1 VSEPAEPLFAE
12 HLFAEPLF
20 AEPVLEPLSAPQ
32 AELAAVPV
40 RSGPTAPGS
49 SESGPAM
56 SGAVSRSGAVSMSGA
71 VLLGRVAP
79 EPIAPE
85 LAIVELI
92 GSASAPWQPAKPP
105 PATPQPA
112 AALQTTSPS
121 PVGPG
126 PAAAGPAASA
136 GASTQTRPQAG
147 RTVSGRGVT
156 GRGVVV
162 LILVLTGLVGLLE
175 VAFAGH
181 RGAAFAFVFIFT
193 SAVGALVVRR
203 RDLPTSSI
211 APPLLYCVLIT
222 ALSVV
227 DTHDQSGGF
236 ITRNAVYIGNAF
248 VTGAPTLWTGTV
260 IAAAIVWYRHR
271 AGRKPPR
278 S

>member
-1 VSEPAEPLFAE
+1 MSEPAE

-20 AEPVLEPLSAPQ
+20 VEPVLEPLSPPQ
-32 AELAAVPV
+32 ADLAAVPV
-40 RSGPTAPGS
+40 RRIPEMPGLAL
-49 SESGPAM
+49 SGPAL
-56 SGAVSRSGAVSMSGA
+56 SGALLSGA
-71 VLLGRVAP
+71 VLLEGTGPKPTA
-79 EPIAPE
+79 
-85 LAIVELI
+85 L
-92 GSASAPWQPAKPP
+92 QPATPP
-105 PATPQPA
+105 PAASLPPPAEPA
-112 AALQTTSPS
+112 AAH
-121 PVGPG
+121 
-126 PAAAGPAASA
+126 PAAPTSAA
-136 GASTQTRPQAG
+136 TQTRPQG
-147 RTVSGRGVT
+147 GLVVSGRGVT

-203 RDLPTSSI
+203 RDLPTSI
-211 APPLLYCVLIT
+211 FAPPLLYCVLIT

-227 DTHDQSGGF
+227 DTHDQNGGF
-236 ITRNAVYIGNAF
+236 ITRKAVYIGNAF

-271 AGRKPPR
+271 AERKPR

>member
-1 VSEPAEPLFAE
+1 MSEPAET
-12 HLFAEPLF
+12 LFAEPLF
-20 AEPVLEPLSAPQ
+20 AEPVLEPLSPPQ
-32 AELAAVPV
+32 ADLAAVPV
-40 RSGPTAPGS
+40 RPGS
-49 SESGPAM
+49 ATPEPSVA
-56 SGAVSRSGAVSMSGA
+56 GA
-71 VLLGRVAP
+71 VLLGRTAP

-85 LAIVELI
+85 LALVELI
-92 GSASAPWQPAKPP
+92 GSASPG
-105 PATPQPA
+105 PA
-112 AALQTTSPS
+112 A
-121 PVGPG
+121 PG
-126 PAAAGPAASA
+126 PAAADPAAPA

-147 RTVSGRGVT
+147 RVVSGRGVT

-162 LILVLTGLVGLLE
+162 LILVLTGLVGLIE
-175 VAFAGH
+175 VALAGH

-203 RDLPTSSI
+203 RDLPTSI
-211 APPLLYCVLIT
+211 FATPLLYCVLIT

-236 ITRNAVYIGNAF
+236 ITRKAVYIGNAF

-271 AGRKPPR
+271 AGRKPR

>member
-1 VSEPAEPLFAE
+1 MSEPAE

-20 AEPVLEPLSAPQ
+20 GEPVLEPLSPPQ
-32 AELAAVPV
+32 ADLAAVPIRHV
-40 RSGPTAPGS
+40 
-49 SESGPAM
+49 
-56 SGAVSRSGAVSMSGA
+56 
-71 VLLGRVAP
+71 P
-79 EPIAPE
+79 EPMAPD
-85 LAIVELI
+85 LALVELI
-92 GSASAPWQPAKPP
+92 GSPSAAWQPAKPQP
-105 PATPQPA
+105 AVPEPAAAEPEAATPATP
-112 AALQTTSPS
+112 
-121 PVGPG
+121 
-126 PAAAGPAASA
+126 AS
-136 GASTQTRPQAG
+136 ASTQARPQAG
-147 RTVSGRGVT
+147 RAVSGRGVT

-193 SAVGALVVRR
+193 SGVGALVVRR
-203 RDLPTSSI
+203 RDLPTSI
-211 APPLLYCVLIT
+211 FAPPLLYCVLIT

-236 ITRNAVYIGNAF
+236 ITRKAVYIGNAF

-271 AGRKPPR
+271 AGRKPR

>member
-1 VSEPAEPLFAE
+1 VSEPAEPLFVE
-12 HLFAEPLF
+12 HQFAEPLF
-20 AEPVLEPLSAPQ
+20 HEPVLEPLSPPQ

-40 RSGPTAPGS
+40 RPGS
-49 SESGPAM
+49 ATPESSVAGP
-56 SGAVSRSGAVSMSGA
+56 SMSGA
-71 VLLGRVAP
+71 VLLGRTAP

-85 LAIVELI
+85 LALVELI
-92 GSASAPWQPAKPP
+92 GSASAPWQPAKPQ
-105 PATPQPA
+105 PATSLGTAASPQTASPGPA
-112 AALQTTSPS
+112 A
-121 PVGPG
+121 PG
-126 PAAAGPAASA
+126 PAAAGPAAPA
-136 GASTQTRPQAG
+136 GAETQTRPQAG
-147 RTVSGRGVT
+147 RVVSGRGVT

-162 LILVLTGLVGLLE
+162 LILVMTGLAGLLE

-203 RDLPTSSI
+203 RDLPTSI
-211 APPLLYCVLIT
+211 FAPPLLYCVLIT

-236 ITRNAVYIGNAF
+236 ITRKAVYIGNAF

-271 AGRKPPR
+271 ASRKPR